1 MTREEL
7 TPHTVVED
15 DQFIEWVTEGLE
27 KYDAKI
33 QVRVTDAHQGLATPL
48 LVAELAHRLRN
59 HGAHVVIC
67 GDDKPWQSVLRISA
81 RTVW

>member
-27 KYDAKI
+27 KYDAEI
-33 QVRVTDAHQGLATPL
+33 QVRVTDAHQGLPAPL

-59 HGAHVVIC
+59 QGAHVIIC
-67 GDDKPWQSVLRISA
+67 EDEKPRQSVLRINA